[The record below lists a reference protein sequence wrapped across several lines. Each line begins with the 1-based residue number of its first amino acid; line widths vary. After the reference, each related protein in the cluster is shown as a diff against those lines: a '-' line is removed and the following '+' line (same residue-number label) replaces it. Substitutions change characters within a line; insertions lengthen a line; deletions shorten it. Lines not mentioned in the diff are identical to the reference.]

1 MYPFNK
7 RPYRDRRVEYRNK
20 RKLAKEKAVQYMG
33 SKCHHCGWCF
43 EVLDVF
49 EFHHKDPSEKD
60 FNIGQFITCSWDKVK
75 KELDKCLMLC
85 ANCHRIEHD
94 RIKRL
99 ETST

>member
-20 RKLAKEKAVQYMG
+20 RKLSKEKAVVYMG

-75 KELDKCLMLC
+75 KRTRQMSH
-85 ANCHRIEHD
+85 AMR
-94 RIKRL
+94 
-99 ETST
+99 

>member
-7 RPYRDRRVEYRNK
+7 RPYRDRRVEFRNK
-20 RKLAKEKAVQYMG
+20 RKL
-33 SKCHHCGWCF
+33 SK
-43 EVLDVF
+43 
-49 EFHHKDPSEKD
+49 EKD